1 MSTTDRDNL
10 LPHLQQALSMLD
22 LSPEDELNRYR
33 RYKKG
38 ELDAVRTFE
47 SAELIERPGGVG
59 ALNRAFTAPVKTT
72 EEEED
77 EEYEMIPPS
86 QSFAVY
92 DNKNNDPS
100 TSIQSTD
107 LDNDINDIP
116 AGEMVLS
123 GQVPEND
130 SLNLSVRTPGTIT
143 PREEY
148 LPASQD
154 LINSLGEVTPPTEI
168 QIPKWKMPV
177 AIGSS
182 LMAIAALGGMSYVNM
197 HPTLLK
203 SVPGVAQ
210 LTASPVLPVVP
221 PGQVLQGPDLAMGE
235 FSDLSL
241 SNINSLT
248 MPGTEI
254 AKTGNPNLPAA
265 IAPTS
270 SPISAALPQSTL
282 PNPAIATTAPSPTAH
297 LADGLIRNLLP
308 PSIQQLSGQPS
319 PATNPTV
326 DQYYYRPPAAATT
339 ATAGYTVFAQSR
351 NPRSFAKIQSLV
363 PKATVQGDRVFLGN
377 FPSQS
382 AADGFVKQMQ
392 DQGIKAWSVKP

>member
-1 MSTTDRDNL
+1 MSTTDRNNL

-47 SAELIERPGGVG
+47 SAELIERPGGIG
-59 ALNRAFTAPVKTT
+59 SLSRAFAAPVKTT
-72 EEEED
+72 AEEEE

-107 LDNDINDIP
+107 LDNDIP

-123 GQVPEND
+123 GQIPEND

-154 LINSLGEVTPPTEI
+154 LIRSLGAVSPPTEI

-182 LMAIAALGGMSYVNM
+182 LMALAAIGGMSYVNM

-203 SVPGVAQ
+203 GVPGVAQ
-210 LTASPVLPVVP
+210 LTASPLLPAIP

-248 MPGTEI
+248 IPGTEI
-254 AKTGNPNLPAA
+254 AKAGNPNLPSPVATNS
-265 IAPTS
+265 APLG
-270 SPISAALPQSTL
+270 AALPQPTSL
-282 PNPAIATTAPSPTAH
+282 NPSAATTAPSPTSH

-319 PATNPTV
+319 PATNPMAN
-326 DQYYYRPPAAATT
+326 QFYYRPPAAT
-339 ATAGYTVFAQSR
+339 AQAAASYAVFTQPR
-351 NPRSFAKIQSLV
+351 NPRSLAKIQSLV
-363 PKATVQGDRVFLGN
+363 PKATVQGDRVFLGD
-377 FPSQS
+377 FPNQS

>member
-1 MSTTDRDNL
+1 MSTTDRHNL

-38 ELDAVRTFE
+38 EMDAVRTFE

-59 ALNRAFTAPVKTT
+59 ALNRAFTAPVKMT
-72 EEEED
+72 EEGDDED

-107 LDNDINDIP
+107 LDNEMP

-130 SLNLSVRTPGTIT
+130 SLNLSLRTPGTIT

-148 LPASQD
+148 LPASQN
-154 LINSLGEVTPPTEI
+154 LINSLGAPTPPTEI

-182 LMAIAALGGMSYVNM
+182 LMAVAAIGGMSYVNM

-221 PGQVLQGPDLAMGE
+221 PGQILQGPDLAMGE

-248 MPGTEI
+248 VPSTEVTK
-254 AKTGNPNLPAA
+254 AGNPNLPSA

-270 SPISAALPQSTL
+270 SPISSALPQPTV
-282 PNPAIATTAPSPTAH
+282 PNPAMATTAPSPAGH

-319 PATNPTV
+319 PAANPIAG
-326 DQYYYRPPAAATT
+326 QYYYRPPAAATT
-339 ATAGYTVFAQSR
+339 TTAGYAVFAQSR
-351 NPRSFAKIQSLV
+351 SPRSLTKIKSLV
-363 PKATVQGDRVFLGN
+363 PKATVQGDRVFLGD

-382 AADGFVKQMQ
+382 AADEAVRQMQ